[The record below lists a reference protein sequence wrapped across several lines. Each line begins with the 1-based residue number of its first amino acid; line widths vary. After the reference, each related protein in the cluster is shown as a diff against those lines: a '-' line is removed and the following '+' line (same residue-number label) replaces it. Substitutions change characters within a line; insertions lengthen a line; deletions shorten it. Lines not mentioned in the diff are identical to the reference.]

1 MVAEASFTGTV
12 RIIIILLAL
21 LWLVRLIA
29 RRGAARK
36 ESSYGPQRPK
46 GDVRIERTPG
56 SPSGNGPRGTI
67 IDADYEEIK

>member
-21 LWLVRLIA
+21 LWVVRVIA
-29 RRGAARK
+29 RRAAARK
-36 ESSYGPQRPK
+36 DPHQGARPK

-56 SPSGNGPRGTI
+56 SPSGNGPHGTI

>member
-21 LWLVRLIA
+21 LWVVRWIT
-29 RRGAARK
+29 RRAAAYK
-36 ESSYGPQRPK
+36 DPPHGPQRPK
-46 GDVRIERTPG
+46 GEVRIERTPG
-56 SPSGNGPRGTI
+56 SPAGNGPRGTI